1 MGSQSC
7 KFLLFFFFL
16 WFRSFPS
23 VRFGLIFV
31 FGKYLQSGDFFTQDG
46 GMPKTPFPNG
56 WKGGDGLY
64 TVGFTRRGL
73 LGTASDAVHI
83 ARDIA
88 EQWRTFNAT
97 NNICNT
103 HVILRR
109 KPQQKSLLKRKKKK
123 KKKENQK
130 LGWVSL
136 GWQGLYGVFHSSP
149 SRRISTFSFFT
160 LL

>member
-1 MGSQSC
+1 MESAYLSSFGERESKWVLSLVN
-7 KFLLFFFFL
+7 FYFFFFFL

-31 FGKYLQSGDFFTQDG
+31 FGKYLQSVDFFTQDG

-109 KPQQKSLLKRKKKK
+109 KP
-123 KKKENQK
+123 
-130 LGWVSL
+130 
-136 GWQGLYGVFHSSP
+136 
-149 SRRISTFSFFT
+149 
-160 LL
+160 